1 MKQTLQKALDRI
13 DKAKKSGRIDHALAE
28 LDQLMQDW
36 PDNPPLL
43 LLRAKLIQLGSET
56 VPPLQE
62 AEDCL
67 RRATELQSDSP
78 NAWLELAHFQLN
90 VNDDAKTAAQSFA
103 KAISLCEELL
113 MDALAG
119 KAKALA
125 ELNQREGALACLAEA
140 YWVQSHGNGKA
151 STNGANLLQSLEELR
166 LGE

>member
-1 MKQTLQKALDRI
+1 MKSSLKKGLERVKKSKNAGRI
-13 DKAKKSGRIDHALAE
+13 DKALAE
-28 LDQLMQDW
+28 LDQLMVDW

-43 LLRAKLIQLGSET
+43 MLRAKLIQLGSET
-56 VPPLQE
+56 APPLQE
-62 AEDCL
+62 AEACL

-90 VNDDAKTAAQSFA
+90 VNDDAKSAAPSFA
-103 KAISLCEELL
+103 KAISLCQELL

-125 ELNQREGALACLAEA
+125 ELKQREGALACLAEA
-140 YWVQSHGNGKA
+140 YWVQSHGNGKP

-166 LGE
+166 LAE